1 MKVLKDNYK
10 KEKYIEDVKQAEP
23 YPRSLI
29 CEECNS
35 ELEYEESDMRMG
47 EYGCMHIDCPLCG
60 YDNMLDDN
68 EHNITLTVDNI
79 EFPVHFHHTST
90 ETCAVDCCD
99 NETIKKYL
107 YKAIDYFRKNKD
119 EGSLDWG
126 GHITGN
132 LYINVHRY
140 CGDENYEV
148 TISNDFYSMY
158 IPFEHQD
165 Y

>member
-1 MKVLKDNYK
+1 MKVLKDNYNMT
-10 KEKYIEDVKQAEP
+10 EAIDTTMQIEP
-23 YPRSLI
+23 YPRKI
-29 CEECNS
+29 TCEKCRS
-35 ELEYEESDMRMG
+35 ELEYEKSDMNMG
-47 EYGCMHIDCPLCG
+47 EYGLMYVDCPLCG
-60 YDNMLDDN
+60 YRNFLDNN
-68 EHNITLTVDNI
+68 ENSITLTVDNI
-79 EFPVHFHHTST
+79 EFPVHFHHTSI
-90 ETCAVDCCD
+90 ETGAVDCCD

-119 EGSLDWG
+119 NESLDYG

-140 CGDENYEV
+140 SGDEDYEV
-148 TISNDFYSMY
+148 TISNDFYSTN